1 MQWDFKLAPESGVK
15 ARKKIAARLED
26 FGFLEKIEPNVH
38 MVPHGDR
45 SNAVIDVVDAATG
58 ARTKVASGQSYGADW
73 SPDGLWLI
81 AKSELAGPDTD
92 DAIVRADGTGLHL
105 LTGFAGATW

>member
-1 MQWDFKLAPESGVK
+1 
-15 ARKKIAARLED
+15 
-26 FGFLEKIEPNVH
+26 
-38 MVPHGDR
+38 
-45 SNAVIDVVDAATG
+45 
-58 ARTKVASGQSYGADW
+58 VASGQSYGADW